1 MKPTLAGVDE
11 TIEKALSYFRRG
23 AFTGH
28 ARPLLL
34 TGGKGSGKTA
44 IAKAVAESLQADRS
58 VLAELV
64 YDDVGRLD
72 SDARVNSLKET
83 MGKWIEDAR
92 RQSPCVLV
100 LDNLDLIL
108 GPESELGGASSN
120 AAILAEHF
128 TKLFAASALPKGLL
142 VLATATGSAG
152 LHPLLTS
159 KHIFG
164 ESMKIPPPRQETR
177 REILEAVVKS
187 QQEDS
192 PRAHCD
198 EEEALDY
205 VTLAQLT
212 EGYAASDLNDFV
224 TGALQQ
230 SMIRGAK
237 EGNVDVSVCSS
248 GPRSQLTPGAS
259 PHGRLCRCA
268 GGLHAD
274 QLARYLLA
282 KV

>member
-1 MKPTLAGVDE
+1 
-11 TIEKALSYFRRG
+11 
-23 AFTGH
+23 
-28 ARPLLL
+28 
-34 TGGKGSGKTA
+34 
-44 IAKAVAESLQADRS
+44 
-58 VLAELV
+58 
-64 YDDVGRLD
+64 
-72 SDARVNSLKET
+72 
-83 MGKWIEDAR
+83 
-92 RQSPCVLV
+92 V

-128 TKLFAASALPKGLL
+128 TKLFSGSALPKGTL

-177 REILEAVVKS
+177 REILEAIVVS

-192 PRAHCD
+192 PRPHSD
-198 EEEALDY
+198 EDEALDY

-212 EGYAASDLNDFV
+212 EGYSASDLNDFV
-224 TGALQQ
+224 TSALQQ

-237 EGNVDVSVCSS
+237 EGNMDVSVCCMC
-248 GPRSQLTPGAS
+248 PPKLTPGAS
-259 PHGRLCRCA
+259 PHGRLRRCA
-268 GGLHAD
+268 GGVHAD
-274 QLARYLLA
+274 QPARHLLA